1 MESEASCAELVSWHS
16 VLKALT
22 HIEQAHDIVKFA
34 FWKVILSG
42 SVKTGLEKEGLRN
55 QLRV

>member
-16 VLKALT
+16 ILKALT
-22 HIEQAHDIVKFA
+22 HIKQAHDIVKFA
-34 FWKVILSG
+34 LRKVILSG
-42 SVKTGLEKEGLRN
+42 SVKIGLEKEGLRN